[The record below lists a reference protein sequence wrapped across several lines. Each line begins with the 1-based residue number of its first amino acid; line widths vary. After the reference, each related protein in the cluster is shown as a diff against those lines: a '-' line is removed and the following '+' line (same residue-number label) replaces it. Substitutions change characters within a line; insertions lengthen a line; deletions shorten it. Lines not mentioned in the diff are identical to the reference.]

1 MISLFDMFKIGI
13 GPSSSHT
20 MGPMVAAGMFLDEVT
35 KQYALEEITRIQV
48 GLFGS
53 LASTGKGHATD
64 TACILGL
71 LGFKA
76 DKIDTTK
83 VSEYLS
89 PVLDNK
95 ILDLNHSYPIR
106 FDYDT
111 DIVWHPQN
119 NLPHH
124 PNGLSFTA
132 FTQDGEKISR
142 IYYSIG
148 GGFVA
153 TEDEYAKTADNSA
166 SESSADSV
174 GKKLESDTSA
184 DSVAITSDSRVPYP
198 FRTGRQLLEQCEAN
212 NLSISE
218 VMMANELAIRDEAT
232 INQHLDAVWNV
243 MQECVRNGCN
253 GEGILPG
260 GLKVRRRAK
269 KLHQELLEEQ
279 KDIRNDSDK
288 LMAMD
293 WVDLYALAVNEEN
306 ANGGRV
312 VTAPTNGA
320 AGIIPAV
327 MHYYRDF
334 IPGYSQEGARKFLL
348 AAAAIGTI
356 IKENASISGAEVGCQ
371 GEVGSACAMAA
382 SGLAEILGLTPEQ
395 STNAAEIG
403 IEHNLGLTCDPIGG
417 LVQVPCIER
426 NAMAAVK
433 AINAARLAARGDGEH
448 HVSLDKAIAT
458 MKATGEDMM
467 DKYKETAMGGL
478 AVHAYNPQDGNVD
491 GSRIEM
497 VEVGVGYPQC

>member
-20 MGPMVAAGMFLDEVT
+20 MGPMVAAGMFIDDL
-35 KQYALEEITRIQV
+35 KQQFDLADIDRVQV
-48 GLFGS
+48 DLYGS

-76 DKIDTTK
+76 NLIDTTK
-83 VSEYLS
+83 VSDYLS
-89 PVLDNK
+89 PVLDEHILNLANK
-95 ILDLNHSYPIR
+95 QNIR
-106 FDYDT
+106 FDYET
-111 DIVWHPQN
+111 DIVWHPQTS
-119 NLPHH
+119 LPHH
-124 PNGLSFTA
+124 PNGLSFTG
-132 FTQDGEKISR
+132 FSKGGQELSR
-142 IYYSIG
+142 TYYSIG

-153 TEDEYAKTADNSA
+153 TEDEFDDSSSQSDSETTESNS
-166 SESSADSV
+166 
-174 GKKLESDTSA
+174 SA
-184 DSVAITSDSRVPYP
+184 DSVAITSDRNVPYP
-198 FRTGRQLLEQCEAN
+198 FANGNELLAQCHTH
-212 NLSISE
+212 NLSISDI
-218 VMMANELAIRDEAT
+218 MMANELSIRDEAT
-232 INQHLDAVWNV
+232 IHQYLDDVWDV
-243 MQECVRNGCN
+243 MQECVRNGCK

-260 GLKVRRRAK
+260 GLQVKRRAK
-269 KLHQELLEEQ
+269 DMYCQLLDELECP
-279 KDIRNDSDK
+279 KNNSDK

-293 WVDLYALAVNEEN
+293 WVDLFALAVNEEN

-327 MHYYRDF
+327 LHYYRDF
-334 IPGYSQEGARKFLL
+334 LPQYNTQGVREFLL
-348 AAAAIGTI
+348 TSAAIGTI
-356 IKENASISGAEVGCQ
+356 IKQNASISGAEVGCQ

-382 SGLAEILGLTPEQ
+382 AGLAHVIGLSPSQ
-395 STNAAEIG
+395 CTNAAEIG

-426 NAMAAVK
+426 NAMGAVK
-433 AINAARLAARGDGEH
+433 AINAARLASRGDGEH

-458 MKATGEDMM
+458 MKATGADMM

-478 AVHAYNPQDGNVD
+478 AVHAYNPENGQID
-491 GSRIEM
+491 GSHIEV